1 MEYKYGF
8 ERLEVWQDARLFV
21 REIYSTLKSFPQEE
35 RYILCSQIQRA
46 AISVVSNIAEGVSR
60 SSEKEK
66 IRFLEIAYSSL
77 MEVCC
82 QLYIAHD
89 LTYIT
94 KEQLA
99 ELKLSVDKISKKLNA
114 LIRSIKKSD

>member
-21 REIYSTLKSFPQEE
+21 REIYLTSRSFPQEE

-66 IRFLEIAYSSL
+66 ARFLEIAYGSL
-77 MEVCC
+77 MEVYC
-82 QLYIAHD
+82 QLYIAYD
-89 LTYIT
+89 LSYIT
-94 KEQLA
+94 KGQLA
-99 ELKLSVDKISKKLNA
+99 ELKLSVDKISNKLNA
-114 LIRSIKKSD
+114 LIRSIKKNN

>member
-21 REIYSTLKSFPQEE
+21 REVYSTLKSFPQEE

-46 AISVVSNIAEGVSR
+46 AISVVSNIAEGISR
-60 SSEKEK
+60 SSKKEK

-114 LIRSIKKSD
+114 LIRSIRKSD

>member
-1 MEYKYGF
+1 MEYKYSF

-21 REIYSTLKSFPQEE
+21 REVYSALKSFPQEE
-35 RYILCSQIQRA
+35 RYILCPQIQRA

-66 IRFLEIAYSSL
+66 TRFLEIAYSSL

-82 QLYIAHD
+82 QLYIAYD

-99 ELKLSVDKISKKLNA
+99 ELKLSVDKISNKLNA
-114 LIRSIKKSD
+114 LIRSIKKNN